1 MVDDLKPILFAENS
15 TTFTSNGI
23 GRLADALDCVVTEE
37 RNGAYELEMTYPMS
51 GQHYEDIAIRK
62 IVVVKPSANATLQ
75 AFRIYKLGKP
85 INGKVKVYAQH
96 ISYDLSKNVCMPQT
110 VVASGT
116 ACNTALQG
124 LKSTAI
130 ESCPFSFWTDVTTVA
145 SYKQTVPASI
155 RSRLG
160 GTEGSILDQ
169 FGGEYEWDNFTVKL
183 HRHRGTE
190 RDITLRYGKNITDI
204 EQEENI
210 AETVTGVVPYWI
222 DYEGTHTVM
231 LPERVIYS
239 SHASEYSSK
248 LTVPLD
254 LSQEWQNPPTEAG
267 LRAAAQVYMN
277 KSGMGIPK
285 VSVKV
290 SFINL
295 ADTEEYKDILPLENV
310 NLCDTIKVQFE
321 KLGINTT
328 AEIVETEYDVLA
340 EKYKSVQVGS
350 LRSTLA
356 STISDMEKGMATE
369 IDDTGKRVF
378 AETNTKAQ
386 DLVNSATAWLTSG
399 NGYVVAVKNPDG
411 SWKELLFMD
420 DNDVTTAHN
429 VLRINEN
436 GLGFSSN
443 GVGGPYTQAWTLDG
457 RLVIG
462 GTNVP
467 SITCYDADGNIIFQA
482 SRNGLIWDSAN
493 TTLDANGRLTTNDAV
508 ISGML
513 ISQREVEDAQGQVH
527 IYKVVVDSGSVS
539 WYYGNTLLG
548 EIGNS
553 NIGFNISSTD
563 ELHLHSNDTTTIY
576 SEEDLIIGANDTLE
590 INNSDYSGVIARMS
604 MDASGEVSISGDNT
618 LSLTR
623 NSTNSRGVF
632 NGSEFVM
639 NSSSIF
645 LNPGNIGRGDLE
657 IFHDG
662 NTYTGTDG
670 WAVESVSLDLDSNSD
685 TLTGICC
692 NLNLNIWD
700 ESGTLHWQYSWDIID
715 ISYLTSVSGDLSINR
730 NRIRHGIVT
739 SN

>member
-1 MVDDLKPILFAENS
+1 MVVDLKPILFAENS

-23 GRLADALDCVVTEE
+23 GWLADALDCVVTEE

-110 VVASGT
+110 VTASSS
-116 ACNTALQG
+116 ACNTTLQNI
-124 LKSTAI
+124 KTSAI
-130 ESCPFSFWTDVTTVA
+130 ENCPFSFWTDVTTVA
-145 SYKQTVPASI
+145 SYKQTTPASI

-160 GTEGSILDQ
+160 GVEGSVLDQ
-169 FGGEYEWDNFTVKL
+169 FGGEYEWDNFAVKL

-239 SHASEYSSK
+239 SHASEYSNK

-295 ADTEEYKDILPLENV
+295 ADTEEYKDILPLEHV
-310 NLCDTIKVQFE
+310 NLCDVIKVQFE

-356 STISDMEKGMATE
+356 STINDMEKGMATE

-386 DLVNSATAWLTSG
+386 DLVNNATAWLTSG

-420 DNDVTTAHN
+420 DNDVATAHN

-467 SITCYDADGNIIFQA
+467 SITVYDNNNNIIFQA
-482 SRNGLIWDSAN
+482 SAAGAQFNNGII
-493 TTLDANGRLTTNDAV
+493 TLRDANSNLIFQASAAGVIWNAANSSMTADGTLTATNVDLSGSMTTSLQKTS
-508 ISGML
+508 SGMTYNQITKL
-513 ISQREVEDAQGQVH
+513 KGGQILFSDDYEGTEINGGTISARPYRR
-527 IYKVVVDSGSVS
+527 I
-539 WYYGNTLLG
+539 G
-548 EIGNS
+548 ESTVRHGL
-553 NIGFNISSTD
+553 NIETQNGTMIISSSERLECTSED
-563 ELHLHSNDTTTIY
+563 YALFASNNDDVIIRALNGTITIQAPDIY
-576 SEEDLIIGANDTLE
+576 L
-590 INNSDYSGVIARMS
+590 
-604 MDASGEVSISGDNT
+604 SGEVHY
-618 LSLTR
+618 
-623 NSTNSRGVF
+623 TN
-632 NGSEFVM
+632 
-639 NSSSIF
+639 
-645 LNPGNIGRGDLE
+645 
-657 IFHDG
+657 
-662 NTYTGTDG
+662 
-670 WAVESVSLDLDSNSD
+670 
-685 TLTGICC
+685 
-692 NLNLNIWD
+692 
-700 ESGTLHWQYSWDIID
+700 
-715 ISYLTSVSGDLSINR
+715 
-730 NRIRHGIVT
+730 
-739 SN
+739 

>member
-1 MVDDLKPILFAENS
+1 MKPILFAENS
-15 TTFTSNGI
+15 TVFTSNGI

-51 GQHYEDIAIRK
+51 GQHYEDITIRK

-110 VVASGT
+110 VTASSS
-116 ACNTALQG
+116 ACNTTLQNI
-124 LKSTAI
+124 KTSAI
-130 ESCPFSFWTDVTTVA
+130 ENCPFSFWTDVTTVA
-145 SYKQTVPASI
+145 SYKQTTPASI

-160 GTEGSILDQ
+160 GVEGSVLDQ

-239 SHASEYSSK
+239 SHASEYSNK

-254 LSQEWQNPPTEAG
+254 LSQEWQDPPTEAG

-295 ADTEEYKDILPLENV
+295 ADTEEYKDILHLENV

-321 KLGINTT
+321 KLGIDTT

-356 STISDMEKGMATE
+356 STINDMEKGMATE

-386 DLVNSATAWLTSG
+386 DLVNNATAWLTSG

-420 DNDVTTAHN
+420 DNDVATAHN

-467 SITCYDADGNIIFQA
+467 SITVYDNNNNIIFQA
-482 SRNGLIWDSAN
+482 SATGAQFNNGII
-493 TTLDANGRLTTNDAV
+493 TLRDANSNLIFQASAAGVIWNAANSSMDAAGRLTATN
-508 ISGML
+508 
-513 ISQREVEDAQGQVH
+513 
-527 IYKVVVDSGSVS
+527 VDLSGSMTTS
-539 WYYGNTLLG
+539 FQKTSYGVTYNQITKLKG
-548 EIGNS
+548 GQIQFS
-553 NIGFNISSTD
+553 D
-563 ELHLHSNDTTTIY
+563 
-576 SEEDLIIGANDTLE
+576 
-590 INNSDYSGVIARMS
+590 DYSGSEIQGGTISATPYRRIGESTVRHGLNIETQNGTMIISSSERLECTSEDYALFASNNDDVIIRALNGTITIQAP
-604 MDASGEVSISGDNT
+604 DIYLSGEVHY
-618 LSLTR
+618 
-623 NSTNSRGVF
+623 TN
-632 NGSEFVM
+632 
-639 NSSSIF
+639 
-645 LNPGNIGRGDLE
+645 
-657 IFHDG
+657 
-662 NTYTGTDG
+662 
-670 WAVESVSLDLDSNSD
+670 
-685 TLTGICC
+685 
-692 NLNLNIWD
+692 
-700 ESGTLHWQYSWDIID
+700 
-715 ISYLTSVSGDLSINR
+715 
-730 NRIRHGIVT
+730 
-739 SN
+739 

>member
-1 MVDDLKPILFAENS
+1 MKPILFAENS

-62 IVVVKPSANATLQ
+62 IVVVKPSANANLQ

-110 VVASGT
+110 VTASSS
-116 ACNTALQG
+116 ACNTTLQNI
-124 LKSTAI
+124 KTSAI
-130 ESCPFSFWTDVTTVA
+130 ENCPFSFWTDVTTVA
-145 SYKQTVPASI
+145 SYKQSTPASI

-160 GTEGSILDQ
+160 GVEGSVLDQ

-222 DYEGTHTVM
+222 DYEGTHTVI

-239 SHASEYSSK
+239 SHASEYSNK

-254 LSQEWQNPPTEAG
+254 LSQEWQDPPTEAG

-295 ADTEEYKDILPLENV
+295 ADTEEYKDILPLEHV
-310 NLCDTIKVQFE
+310 NLCDVIKVQFE

-467 SITCYDADGNIIFQA
+467 SITVYDNNNNIIFQA
-482 SRNGLIWDSAN
+482 TAQAMIWNAAN
-493 TTLDANGRLTTNDAV
+493 SSMDANGILRGSNVELSGTLEASTTAV
-508 ISGML
+508 KPG
-513 ISQREVEDAQGQVH
+513 GQTFEKRA
-527 IYKVVVDSGSVS
+527 IMDSGSFESYYDNDLVS
-539 WYYGNTLLG
+539 EIGVTYSKALMIQSYFNMLMYSNGEIIMDTEEGLTLNSPSVYVDNGNTTG
-548 EIGNS
+548 TG
-553 NIGFNISSTD
+553 
-563 ELHLHSNDTTTIY
+563 
-576 SEEDLIIGANDTLE
+576 
-590 INNSDYSGVIARMS
+590 
-604 MDASGEVSISGDNT
+604 
-618 LSLTR
+618 
-623 NSTNSRGVF
+623 
-632 NGSEFVM
+632 
-639 NSSSIF
+639 
-645 LNPGNIGRGDLE
+645 
-657 IFHDG
+657 
-662 NTYTGTDG
+662 YTGTINGMDFI
-670 WAVESVSLDLDSNSD
+670 N
-685 TLTGICC
+685 GICV
-692 NLNLNIWD
+692 
-700 ESGTLHWQYSWDIID
+700 GT
-715 ISYLTSVSGDLSINR
+715 
-730 NRIRHGIVT
+730 
-739 SN
+739 